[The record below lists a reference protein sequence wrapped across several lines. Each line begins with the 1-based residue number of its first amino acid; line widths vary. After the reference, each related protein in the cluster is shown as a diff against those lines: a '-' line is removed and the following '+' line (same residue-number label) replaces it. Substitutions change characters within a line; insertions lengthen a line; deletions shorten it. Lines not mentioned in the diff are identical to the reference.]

1 MKGEKPL
8 NVLSLEDSDRDF
20 EIMCEKIVDAGYIL
34 NISRTET
41 EIEFSTLIRK
51 NNFDIIL
58 ADFNL
63 PGFDAF
69 NSLRLCHEICPEV
82 PFICVSGTI
91 GEDTAVE
98 LLKMGAVDYILKDRL
113 EKLPFAIQRALD
125 EAKEKITRKNAEE
138 ALREEE
144 KLYRSLFENSV
155 VGISQALADGSL
167 IRANDAYARMYG
179 YTNAEDIL
187 SKITH
192 VGHQLYFNPDDREKI
207 LRILTDK
214 GVMEPKEMVV
224 RRCDGTLL
232 DVLVSA
238 REIRDSK
245 GNFLCYQAEHVDI
258 TERKRAER
266 ALQESEIHFRS
277 IVENS
282 EAGYFFIDNQGI
294 ISNVNKSWIKL
305 YHYNS
310 EEEIIGHHFTEI
322 QNLDDVKLAEEFVKG
337 IKNYDPHYLTG
348 DFSRKCKDGAI
359 GYHTFS
365 AKPVIQNGR
374 IIGIEGFIIDTTE
387 NRISTQKLNE
397 SEKKFH
403 SLFDNMAE
411 GVALHSLL
419 FNENGIPVDYRIID
433 VNPVFEQIIGISKQ
447 NIVGKFATEAYRT
460 ESPPYLNEYAQVA
473 IQQTSFFFETFF
485 PPLNKYFLISVVP
498 WETNGF
504 ATIFQDITERKLA
517 DEVLRQSEEKY
528 RDMVEQINDVI
539 FSTDTKGNFTYISPT
554 VEILGGYS
562 PDEMIG
568 HPMNEFI
575 DPSFIPLTEEQF
587 KNVMEGK
594 LNPAEYRVKAKSGEL
609 KWMRSSSRPI
619 MFENQ
624 PIGMR
629 GVLTDITDR
638 KRAEEELINAKE
650 KAEES
655 DRLKTAFLHNISHE
669 IRTPMNSIIGFSDL
683 LNDEDLLPENR
694 KEYTNLIIQSG
705 NHLLS
710 IITDIVNIA
719 TIEAGQEKIYESAI
733 NLSSIFQIVYNQFI
747 RKAKAQ
753 NIDLLLQLPSKELR
767 ILADETKL
775 EQILINLISNALK
788 FTKQGYIRFGYTIE
802 EAPVETT
809 NNPTLHF
816 FVEDTG
822 IGISPEMHE
831 EIFIRFRQVDNTTTR
846 QFGGSGLG
854 LSITKAY
861 VDLMGGKIWLES
873 KTNKGSTFHFTL
885 PLNVAK

>member
-20 EIMCEKIVDAGYIL
+20 EIMCEKIVDSGYIL
-34 NISRTET
+34 NISRAET
-41 EIEFSTLIRK
+41 ENEFTSLIKK

-69 NSLRLCHEICPEV
+69 NALRLCHEICPEV
-82 PFICVSGTI
+82 PFICVSGNI
-91 GEDTAVE
+91 GEEIAVE

-144 KLYRSLFENSV
+144 ELYRSLFENSV
-155 VGISQALADGSL
+155 LGISQALPDGRL

-179 YTNAEDIL
+179 YADAEDIMR
-187 SKITH
+187 KVTH
-192 VGHQLYFNPDDREKI
+192 IGHQLYANPEDRQEI
-207 LRILTDK
+207 IRILTAK
-214 GVMEPKEMVV
+214 GVMEPKEMTVK
-224 RRCDGTLL
+224 RCDGTLF

-266 ALQESEIHFRS
+266 ALQESETHFRS

-282 EAGYFFIDNQGI
+282 EAGYFFIDNKGI

-322 QNLDDVKLAEEFVKG
+322 QNLDDVNLAEEFVNG
-337 IKNYDPHYLTG
+337 IKNYDPRYLTG

-403 SLFDNMAE
+403 SLFENMAE

-433 VNPVFEQIIGISKQ
+433 VNPVFEQIIGISKE
-447 NIVGKFATEAYRT
+447 NIVGKLATEAYGT
-460 ESPPYLNEYAQVA
+460 DSPPYLNEYAQVA

-539 FSTDTKGNFTYISPT
+539 FSTDTKGNFTYVSPT
-554 VEILGGYS
+554 VEILGGYT

-568 HPMNEFI
+568 HPMSEFI
-575 DPSFIPLTEEQF
+575 DPSFIPLIKEQF

-594 LNPAEYRVKAKSGEL
+594 LNPTEYKVKAKTGEL

-619 MFENQ
+619 IVDDQ
-624 PIGMR
+624 TIGMR
-629 GVLTDITDR
+629 GVLTDITER
-638 KRAEEELINAKE
+638 KKAEEELINAKE

-719 TIEAGQEKIYESAI
+719 TIEAGQEKIYESEI
-733 NLSSIFQIVYNQFI
+733 NLSSTFQIVYNQFI
-747 RKAKAQ
+747 RKAKTQ

-802 EAPVETT
+802 EASVETT
-809 NNPTLHF
+809 NIPALHF

-822 IGISPEMHE
+822 IGISPEMYE
-831 EIFIRFRQVDNTTTR
+831 EIFIRFRQVENTTTR

-861 VDLMGGKIWLES
+861 VELMGGKIWLES

-885 PLNVAK
+885 PLNAAK